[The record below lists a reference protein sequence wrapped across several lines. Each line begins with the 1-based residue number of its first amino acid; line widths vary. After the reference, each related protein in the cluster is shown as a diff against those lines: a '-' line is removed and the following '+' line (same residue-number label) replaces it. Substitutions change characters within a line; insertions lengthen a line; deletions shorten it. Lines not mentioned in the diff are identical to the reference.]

1 MSVRISN
8 LVLLVAGALAV
19 SGPAVAAPAVAHGA
33 LSQTER
39 AYADWLDATYAVST
53 LSAGTVAKID
63 GRGRAAWEASLKQQ
77 AAVLKAGLDRAA
89 RLKLHG
95 EAARALRHMQKA
107 FADPPA
113 APVTTTT
120 QEAGARC
127 ETAPNASLDRA
138 ALSAA
143 LYGCFERFGNHI
155 SFEGR
160 TIART
165 TALELLQEL
174 DASERRKALFDALSP
189 LWRRINADGAP
200 GSPYRRLIRL
210 SANEAR
216 AKGSSR
222 IVDAARTVGASPGQ
236 VETWL
241 VSALERWRDA
251 NPGPAM
257 EPWDYWNH
265 YASGV
270 RPLDPLIPPQRIT
283 ALSFAYYRDLG
294 LDLQAVG
301 AIHDLGVRPG
311 KAPLAY
317 ADFIRIGR
325 ETPSGW
331 RPALARVSGNVE
343 KGGLFVLNEI
353 VHEDGHV
360 AHMMAVRTRP
370 AFFDLG
376 DDLFVE
382 AFADVTSW
390 AVADPRWQQRYL
402 GSSVDEAAGKRA
414 LFANVMLDVAW
425 GLFELRMLRDPQA
438 DPNAVWTQITSRY
451 LNIRPHPE
459 VSWWALRVQLVDSPG
474 YMINYGLGAVVT
486 ADLRRRFREQA
497 GDFDAGDPRWYRYA
511 SDHLL
516 RFGGSA
522 PTPKL
527 LRRFLG
533 RPVSNEA
540 LLAEIARIERR

>member
-1 MSVRISN
+1 M
-8 LVLLVAGALAV
+8 LVGMIAAALAV
-19 SGPAVAAPAVAHGA
+19 FLAVAAPAAARGA
-33 LSQTER
+33 LSPTEQ

-53 LSAGTVAKID
+53 LSAGAVAKID
-63 GRGRAAWEASLKQQ
+63 GRDRTAWGASLTER

-89 RLKLHG
+89 RRKLHG
-95 EAARALRHMQKA
+95 EAARALRRMQKA

-120 QEAGARC
+120 EEAGARC
-127 ETAPNASLDRA
+127 ETAPDAGLDRA

-155 SFEGR
+155 AFEGR
-160 TIART
+160 TIARAP
-165 TALELLQEL
+165 ALELLGEL
-174 DASERRKALFDALSP
+174 DTAERRKALFDALTP
-189 LWRRINADGAP
+189 LWRRIDADGAP

-210 SANEAR
+210 AADEAH
-216 AKGSSR
+216 AKGSSP
-222 IVDAARTVGASPGQ
+222 ITDAARTVGASPGQ

-241 VSALERWRDA
+241 VAALETWRDA
-251 NPGPAM
+251 NPGPAL
-257 EPWDYWNH
+257 EPWDYRSH
-265 YASGV
+265 YASAV
-270 RPLDPLIPPQRIT
+270 RPLDRLIPPERIT
-283 ALSFAYYRDLG
+283 ALSFRYYRDLG
-294 LDLQAVG
+294 LDLEAAH

-325 ETPSGW
+325 ETPAGW

-343 KGGLFVLNEI
+343 KGGLSALNEI

-360 AHMMAVRTRP
+360 AHMLAVRARS
-370 AFFDLG
+370 AFFELG

-390 AVADPRWQQRYL
+390 AVADPRWQRRYL
-402 GSSVDEAAGKRA
+402 GASVDEATAKRA

-425 GLFELRMLRDPQA
+425 GLFEQRMLRDPKA
-438 DPNAVWTQITSRY
+438 DPNAVWTEITSRY

-459 VSWWALRVQLVDSPG
+459 VSWWALRVQLVDAPG

-486 ADLRRRFREQA
+486 ADLRRRLREEA
-497 GDFDAGDPRWYRYA
+497 GDFDAGNPRWYRYA

-516 RFGGSA
+516 RFGGSVE
-522 PTPKL
+522 TPKL

-533 RPVSNEA
+533 RPVSDAA
-540 LLAEIARIERR
+540 LLAEIAGIGR